1 MLDVDINSGVIIA
14 GELYERLTM
23 RPLTADQKEE
33 LEQHVSKNVRRM
45 IQAGQ
50 IKPLGIHH
58 AKALESF
65 FYLREIAVASI
76 AFIGDRAGP
85 FTWDDVCSMTAADWW
100 SVVAASMALDEVAH
114 GCVSV
119 VNH

>member
-1 MLDVDINSGVIIA
+1 MLDVPLDAGLVIGA
-14 GELYERLTM
+14 EYYDRLTM
-23 RPLTADQKEE
+23 SPLTSDQKED
-33 LEQHVSKNVRRM
+33 LAIRVTNNVRRM
-45 IQAGQ
+45 IRSGE
-50 IKPLGIHH
+50 IKPLGVHH

-76 AFIGDRAGP
+76 TSIGDRSGP

-100 SVVAASMALDEVAH
+100 GVVATSMALDEVAH

-119 VNH
+119 VSH

>member
-1 MLDVDINSGVIIA
+1 MLDVPLDAGLVIGA
-14 GELYERLTM
+14 EYYDRLTM
-23 RPLTADQKEE
+23 SPLTSGQKED
-33 LEQHVSKNVRRM
+33 LAIRVTNNVRRM
-45 IQAGQ
+45 IRSGE
-50 IKPLGIHH
+50 IKPLGVHH

-76 AFIGDRAGP
+76 TSIGDRSGP
-85 FTWDDVCSMTAADWW
+85 FTWDDVCSMNAADWW

>member
-1 MLDVDINSGVIIA
+1 MLDVDIDSGLVLD
-14 GELYERLTM
+14 GELYDRLTM
-23 RPLTADQKEE
+23 RPLTEEQKEE
-33 LEQHVSKNVRRM
+33 LGLHVANNVRRM
-45 IQAGQ
+45 IRSGEL
-50 IKPLGIHH
+50 KPLGIHH
-58 AKALESF
+58 AKSLESF

-76 AFIGDRAGP
+76 TSIGDRSGP
-85 FTWDDVCSMTAADWW
+85 FTWDDVCSMNAADWL

>member
-1 MLDVDINSGVIIA
+1 MLDVDIDSGLVLD
-14 GELYERLTM
+14 GELYDRLTM
-23 RPLTADQKEE
+23 RPLTEDHKEE
-33 LEQHVSKNVRRM
+33 LGLHVANNVRRM
-45 IQAGQ
+45 IRSGEL
-50 IKPLGIHH
+50 KPLGIHH

-76 AFIGDRAGP
+76 TSIGDRSGP
-85 FTWDDVCSMTAADWW
+85 FTWDDVCSMNAADWW

>member
-1 MLDVDINSGVIIA
+1 MLDVDIDSGLVLD
-14 GELYERLTM
+14 GELYDRLTM
-23 RPLTADQKEE
+23 RPLTEDQKEE
-33 LEQHVSKNVRRM
+33 LGLHVANNVRRM
-45 IQAGQ
+45 IRSGE
-50 IKPLGIHH
+50 IKPLGVHH

-76 AFIGDRAGP
+76 TSIGDRSGP
-85 FTWDDVCSMTAADWW
+85 FTWDDVCSMNAADWW